1 MIGTKEVKA
10 FVHILIIVLI
20 GSLSMLIYRNEKT
33 NFKDQIIV
41 VGGDTLGRNWDNL
54 PSAQELE
61 DQINGEL
68 EQAGNQQQYYEAMP
82 QQEEATANNFYEDY
96 TPTTFSDKTYR
107 EETQTV
113 VTPDGREVVVGSQG
127 YY

>member
-33 NFKDQIIV
+33 SFKDQVIV

-54 PSAQELE
+54 PSAKEIE
-61 DQINGEL
+61 DQRIREL
-68 EQAGNQQQYYEAMP
+68 EQAGNQQYYEAMP
-82 QQEEATANNFYEDY
+82 QQEEATADNFYNDY
-96 TPTTFSDKTYR
+96 TPTTFSDKAYR
-107 EETQTV
+107 EQTQTIV
-113 VTPDGREVVVGSQG
+113 APDGREVVVSSDG

>member
-10 FVHILIIVLI
+10 FVHILVIVLI

-33 NFKDQIIV
+33 NFKDQVIV

-54 PSAQELE
+54 PSAKEIE
-61 DQINGEL
+61 DQRLLEL
-68 EQAGNQQQYYEAMP
+68 EQAGNNQQYYNIAP
-82 QQEEATANNFYEDY
+82 QEEATADNFYDDY

-107 EETQTV
+107 EQTQTIV
-113 VTPDGREVVVGSQG
+113 APDGREMVVGSEG